1 MDLVGIVDPRTS
13 ARPGDRYSLPH
24 RMASKSFQKVRASVS
39 GWNGAVVTH
48 SSRICKIL
56 VGCDLPS
63 RKTCTCRSGED
74 FMNGNLAQFG
84 ADLRLD
90 LSRLQASLNN
100 IDGLFAHGVI
110 ADDAEFASRLQEL
123 QATVTG
129 DSERAA
135 ELDDALQ
142 DGLARDAARAPE
154 TVARWV
160 GTRQTAQLHARADL
174 IEQLAIT
181 AVELAALY
189 TLQAERITMTA
200 IVARRQAVT
209 VQVQRAGQP

>member
-1 MDLVGIVDPRTS
+1 
-13 ARPGDRYSLPH
+13 
-24 RMASKSFQKVRASVS
+24 
-39 GWNGAVVTH
+39 
-48 SSRICKIL
+48 
-56 VGCDLPS
+56 
-63 RKTCTCRSGED
+63 
-74 FMNGNLAQFG
+74 MNGNLAQFG

-100 IDGLFAHGVI
+100 INGLFAHGVI
-110 ADDAEFASRLQEL
+110 ADHAEFAGRLQEL
-123 QATVTG
+123 QATMKG
-129 DSERAA
+129 SSERAA

-142 DGLARDAARAPE
+142 DGRDAAVPPE

-160 GTRQTAQLHARADL
+160 GTRQTAQLHAHADL

-200 IVARRQAVT
+200 IVARRQAVA

>member
-1 MDLVGIVDPRTS
+1 
-13 ARPGDRYSLPH
+13 
-24 RMASKSFQKVRASVS
+24 
-39 GWNGAVVTH
+39 
-48 SSRICKIL
+48 
-56 VGCDLPS
+56 
-63 RKTCTCRSGED
+63 
-74 FMNGNLAQFG
+74 MNGNLAQFG

-100 IDGLFAHGVI
+100 INGLFGHVI
-110 ADDAEFASRLQEL
+110 ADHAEFASRLQEL
-123 QATVTG
+123 QANMKG
-129 DSERAA
+129 SSERAA

-142 DGLARDAARAPE
+142 DSLARDSAVPPE

-160 GTRQTAQLHARADL
+160 GTRQTAQLHAHADL

-200 IVARRQAVT
+200 IVARRQAVA

>member
-1 MDLVGIVDPRTS
+1 
-13 ARPGDRYSLPH
+13 
-24 RMASKSFQKVRASVS
+24 
-39 GWNGAVVTH
+39 
-48 SSRICKIL
+48 
-56 VGCDLPS
+56 
-63 RKTCTCRSGED
+63 
-74 FMNGNLAQFG
+74 MNGNLAQFG

-100 IDGLFAHGVI
+100 INGLFGHGVI
-110 ADDAEFASRLQEL
+110 ADQAEFASRLHEL
-123 QATVTG
+123 QATMKG
-129 DSERAA
+129 SSERAA

-142 DGLARDAARAPE
+142 DSLARDAAVVPE

-160 GTRQTAQLHARADL
+160 GTRQTAQLHAHADL

-200 IVARRQAVT
+200 IVARRQAVA

>member
-1 MDLVGIVDPRTS
+1 
-13 ARPGDRYSLPH
+13 
-24 RMASKSFQKVRASVS
+24 
-39 GWNGAVVTH
+39 
-48 SSRICKIL
+48 
-56 VGCDLPS
+56 
-63 RKTCTCRSGED
+63 
-74 FMNGNLAQFG
+74 MNGNLAQFG

-123 QATVTG
+123 HATMKG
-129 DSERAA
+129 SSERAA

-200 IVARRQAVT
+200 IVARRQAVS